1 MNSYN
6 SSLTNT
12 YSDRQPTPL
21 SRSEH
26 TTVSKE
32 NRPVSESVREG
43 QQLRGEII
51 NRTTTDVTIRLSN
64 GQTLQARLDVSV
76 PLSIGQT
83 ASFEVTHAD
92 AALISLRILQDE
104 SAFAQNALIQK
115 ALTAAELPITS
126 RNAELVNTLLQHNLP
141 ISKESILSL
150 IRQSNA
156 YPNTDINTLAILTQH
171 KLPVTQA
178 TLTQFEAYQNYEHQI
193 LPQLANLAHA
203 LSEIAANPNPSFSGL
218 AQIIQNYFSS
228 NASATP
234 EPLPNVMP
242 NPIATGFESSTT
254 SPLPSVEMIPAE
266 VVGNPEPLPNTTQS
280 PAATNAGPFSQNLLY
295 SAETVPPML
304 HPTENG
310 QSNAVGNSKLH
321 YIATTPPAESVSEPL
336 MQTSLPSAGNPEL
349 HSDATQTQAVTA
361 PESFLQHPLHPKET
375 IITEPLRHSTPQGNP
390 AQAPTFLS
398 SEPLSQSL
406 LRSAENVQTTG
417 SEPATQNPAQSS
429 VPLFPFVTA
438 EIPQDNFVQHLL
450 TRWTLSP
457 QELAN
462 PDKVKEFYHQL
473 RKDLTEL
480 QNALPSE
487 ETLRTS
493 HSNETP
499 DGPLERL
506 LSDTAGATARLQDN
520 LEFMHM
526 LNRIFPYVQL
536 PIRFSDKTTHGE
548 LYVYTKKEKLRH
560 ENSSISVLLHLDMEA
575 LGPTDIHLSL
585 TGNRLTSRFY
595 LNDPAQEAL
604 FSEHL
609 PELKET
615 LASKGFDTSF
625 ELIPRKQEENPVREF
640 LNSHDT
646 SGLSRFTFD
655 CRA

>member
-26 TTVSKE
+26 TAVSKE

-64 GQTLQARLDVSV
+64 GQTMQARLDVSV

-92 AALISLRILQDE
+92 PALISLRILQDE

-115 ALTAAELPITS
+115 ALTAAELPVTS

-156 YPNTDINTLAILTQH
+156 YPNADLNTLALLTQH

-193 LPQLANLAHA
+193 LPQLENLAHSF
-203 LSEIAANPNPSFSGL
+203 SELATSSDTSLSGL
-218 AQIIQNYFSS
+218 AQTLQNFLNHAIGPDTFPQALEHAANMDALLQTPTHSANTDAVLQSTLPSDENVFAESAANPETLIDTTRMQSS
-228 NASATP
+228 GPATP
-234 EPLPNVMP
+234 TQAPNADSTSPNMLLPAHTDIVSP
-242 NPIATGFESSTT
+242 NPLQSTGEAFTESA
-254 SPLPSVEMIPAE
+254 V
-266 VVGNPEPLPNTTQS
+266 NPEALTGAAQNQSTDAAANQDMLTNTVLQQS
-280 PAATNAGPFSQNLLY
+280 
-295 SAETVPPML
+295 
-304 HPTENG
+304 
-310 QSNAVGNSKLH
+310 
-321 YIATTPPAESVSEPL
+321 TPPEAL
-336 MQTSLPSAGNPEL
+336 
-349 HSDATQTQAVTA
+349 TQT
-361 PESFLQHPLHPKET
+361 
-375 IITEPLRHSTPQGNP
+375 P
-390 AQAPTFLS
+390 A
-398 SEPLSQSL
+398 
-406 LRSAENVQTTG
+406 
-417 SEPATQNPAQSS
+417 
-429 VPLFPFVTA
+429 
-438 EIPQDNFVQHLL
+438 QDNFVHQLL

-457 QELAN
+457 KELAN
-462 PDKVKEFYHQL
+462 PDKVKEFYQQL
-473 RKDLTEL
+473 REDLTEL
-480 QNALPSE
+480 HSAL
-487 ETLRTS
+487 RAA
-493 HSNETP
+493 HDGKETP
-499 DGPLERL
+499 DSPLERL
-506 LSDTAGATARLQDN
+506 LSDTASATARLQDN
-520 LEFMHM
+520 LEFMNM

-536 PIRFSDKTTHGE
+536 PIRFSDKTAHGE

-560 ENSSISVLLHLDMEA
+560 ESGSVSVLLHLDMEA
-575 LGPTDIHLSL
+575 LGPTDIYLSL
-585 TGNRLTSRFY
+585 TGNQLNSRFY
-595 LNDPAQEAL
+595 LNEPSLETL

-625 ELIPRKQEENPVREF
+625 ELIPRKQEEDPVREF

-646 SGLSRFTFD
+646 SDLSRFTFD